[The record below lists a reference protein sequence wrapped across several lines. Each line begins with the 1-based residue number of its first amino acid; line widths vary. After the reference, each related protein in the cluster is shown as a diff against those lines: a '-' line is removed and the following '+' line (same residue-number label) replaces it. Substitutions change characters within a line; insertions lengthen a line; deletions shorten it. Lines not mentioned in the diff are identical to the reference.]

1 MVCEAVG
8 MLLEAGL
15 LTRRYGEALL
25 GVEEEPKEAELKGGL
40 A

>member
-1 MVCEAVG
+1 MVREAVG

-25 GVEEEPKEAELKGGL
+25 GVEENLKEAELQGL